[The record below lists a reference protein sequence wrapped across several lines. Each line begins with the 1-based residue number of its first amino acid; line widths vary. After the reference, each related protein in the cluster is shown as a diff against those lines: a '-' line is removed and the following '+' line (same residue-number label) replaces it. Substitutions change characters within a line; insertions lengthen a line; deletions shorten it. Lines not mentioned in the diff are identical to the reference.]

1 MINVRDLEK
10 MIDYYDDTCQAPY
23 TNFLMYDLTNN
34 SKFLM
39 EFSSTG
45 NFQAAGLLFSFF
57 LYAIGLLGMI
67 FNYKNFLV
75 TMMSV
80 ELMYL
85 GAITS
90 FVLQGATTNDP
101 KGSVY
106 GLLFLVLAA
115 CESAVGLGIIIV
127 LYRFGRSIDFAT
139 YQELGG

>member
-1 MINVRDLEK
+1 MPQTATLI
-10 MIDYYDDTCQAPY
+10 
-23 TNFLMYDLTNN
+23 YDLTNK
-34 SKFLM
+34 SKFLV
-39 EFSSTG
+39 ELNTSS
-45 NFQAAGLLFSFF
+45 NFQSTSLIFAFF
-57 LYAIGLLGMI
+57 LYTIGLLGMI

-90 FVLQGATTNDP
+90 FILQGTSTSDP
-101 KGSVY
+101 KGSIY